1 MTNLSQTDT
10 YSISSTMMTNTLS
23 YADVQS
29 AYKVTFS
36 MGYVITYLLLG
47 LGTVLLSAILP
58 LLYILRLNPKK
69 IMM

>member
-1 MTNLSQTDT
+1 L
-10 YSISSTMMTNTLS
+10 NTPSVS
-23 YADVQS
+23 YEDIQS

-36 MGYVITYLLLG
+36 VGYIISYLLLG